1 MTPRHAEELILGFR
15 YRLEAR
21 EITQIEFN
29 KHRDH
34 ILKQVNNDP
43 YRIYDNPAR
52 RDQT

>member
-1 MTPRHAEELILGFR
+1 MTPRRAEELMLGFK
-15 YRLEAR
+15 YRLIAG
-21 EITQIEFN
+21 EITQKEFD
-29 KHRDH
+29 KHHDH